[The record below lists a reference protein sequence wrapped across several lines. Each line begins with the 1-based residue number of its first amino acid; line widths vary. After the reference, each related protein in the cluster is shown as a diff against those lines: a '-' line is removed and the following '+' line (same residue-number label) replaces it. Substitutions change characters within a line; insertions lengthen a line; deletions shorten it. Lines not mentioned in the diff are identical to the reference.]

1 MDELLGCVEIMHA
14 KNGATIGRPK
24 RAMIQT
30 AQSPAKKTKKRYGWI
45 QIAARDMA
53 NSKSHREHC

>member
-1 MDELLGCVEIMHA
+1 MDELLGWVEIMPA

-24 RAMIQT
+24 RAIIQT
-30 AQSPAKKTKKRYGWI
+30 AQSPAKKQRYGWI

-53 NSKSHREHC
+53 NRKSHREHC